1 MKITELAIKNKVV
14 TLTIVILA
22 FIGGIFSYF
31 SMPKAED
38 PGFTIRSA
46 IVVTYFPGASPKRVE
61 ELVTDKIEEAV
72 SEIPEIKEVK
82 STSKN
87 GFSMVTVEVSNKYD
101 DMQPVWDKLRRKVSN
116 LSLPSNTIG
125 PFVNDEFGDVYG
137 SIIGVSGEGY
147 TPKELKKIA
156 DNMKDEL
163 LTIPNVAKV
172 NIIGNQEERI
182 FVEYKNDKLAEIGV
196 SPYQLQQ
203 ILEATNIVIPGGSIY
218 IDSEMISLEPSG
230 NFNSIEDL
238 EQTIISIPNSNQSFY
253 LKDIARVYK
262 DYPDPIESEFRVNN
276 KSGIALAISMKD
288 DGNIV
293 ELGKNIKN
301 KLKSMEEILPVG
313 VDAELVSF
321 QPSIVENKINS
332 FSASLIQSIITV
344 VFVLLI
350 FLGLRT
356 GFLIAAMIPII
367 VSITFLIMSFFNIM
381 VEQVSLAAIIIALG
395 MLVDNAI
402 VVSES
407 IMVKMENGEDVISA
421 VKESSSELV
430 LPLLIS
436 SLTTCCAF
444 LPIGLAQSDVGEFC
458 KSLFQ
463 VISITLIVSWVLS
476 MTLIPLLCVLYIKV
490 QKKEETY
497 NGPIYKKYKSGLI
510 FLLKKKYLSL
520 IVMIIILVF
529 GVIGINSV
537 PFIFIPNADKPIM
550 TATFKMPGGTSIKQ
564 TQVIMKDIDKY
575 IKNNLEVENKPKS
588 GGIIDLFL
596 TGGTTKKYPK
606 EGITTWGTFIG
617 ESAPRFYLSFSP
629 ELSSPEY
636 SFMLINLTSDK
647 VIPKAKKM
655 LEEYVENKYPDMD
668 LTITKL
674 EMGPPVGKPIQI
686 KLKGKDVDKL
696 YKITEQIKQIV
707 RDTEGTKNIQDDWGL
722 KSKKVIVDINQSK
735 ARKANMTSQDVAG
748 SLYTMI
754 DGYNASSFRENTDVT
769 PIILRAKE
777 SRNNNF
783 SDIENAKIFS
793 LVTGQSV
800 NLSQIA
806 DIKFAWEPSVIYRTD
821 SLKTIT
827 ITADL
832 RDGYNSIE
840 MLNTKLIPVLE
851 KEKVKWGYGYS
862 YEIGGELETTNESID
877 SIIKVLPIAVMLI
890 TLLLV
895 IQFNSYKKIAVIVS
909 LIPFIIIPI
918 SLTLVLSG
926 RDFGFMPLLGLIALA
941 GITINTAIV
950 LMDRIDIEMKEGKDL
965 HIAIVDSCITRL
977 RPIILTTS
985 TTICGL
991 IPLWLSG
998 GPLFSTMALTMMNG
1012 LIFVILLVLVI
1023 LPLIFS
1029 IYYKV
1034 DFNSDNKEY

>member
-1 MKITELAIKNKVV
+1 M
-14 TLTIVILA
+14 
-22 FIGGIFSYF
+22 
-31 SMPKAED
+31 
-38 PGFTIRSA
+38 
-46 IVVTYFPGASPKRVE
+46 
-61 ELVTDKIEEAV
+61 
-72 SEIPEIKEVK
+72 
-82 STSKN
+82 
-87 GFSMVTVEVSNKYD
+87 
-101 DMQPVWDKLRRKVSN
+101 
-116 LSLPSNTIG
+116 
-125 PFVNDEFGDVYG
+125 
-137 SIIGVSGEGY
+137 
-147 TPKELKKIA
+147 
-156 DNMKDEL
+156 
-163 LTIPNVAKV
+163 
-172 NIIGNQEERI
+172 
-182 FVEYKNDKLAEIGV
+182 
-196 SPYQLQQ
+196 
-203 ILEATNIVIPGGSIY
+203 
-218 IDSEMISLEPSG
+218 
-230 NFNSIEDL
+230 
-238 EQTIISIPNSNQSFY
+238 
-253 LKDIARVYK
+253 
-262 DYPDPIESEFRVNN
+262 
-276 KSGIALAISMKD
+276 
-288 DGNIV
+288 
-293 ELGKNIKN
+293 
-301 KLKSMEEILPVG
+301 
-313 VDAELVSF
+313 
-321 QPSIVENKINS
+321 
-332 FSASLIQSIITV
+332 
-344 VFVLLI
+344 
-350 FLGLRT
+350 
-356 GFLIAAMIPII
+356 
-367 VSITFLIMSFFNIM
+367 
-381 VEQVSLAAIIIALG
+381 
-395 MLVDNAI
+395 
-402 VVSES
+402 
-407 IMVKMENGEDVISA
+407 
-421 VKESSSELV
+421 
-430 LPLLIS
+430 
-436 SLTTCCAF
+436 
-444 LPIGLAQSDVGEFC
+444 
-458 KSLFQ
+458 
-463 VISITLIVSWVLS
+463 
-476 MTLIPLLCVLYIKV
+476 
-490 QKKEETY
+490 
-497 NGPIYKKYKSGLI
+497 
-510 FLLKKKYLSL
+510 
-520 IVMIIILVF
+520 
-529 GVIGINSV
+529 
-537 PFIFIPNADKPIM
+537 
-550 TATFKMPGGTSIKQ
+550 
-564 TQVIMKDIDKY
+564 
-575 IKNNLEVENKPKS
+575 
-588 GGIIDLFL
+588 FL

-862 YEIGGELETTNESID
+862 YEIGGALETTNESID
-877 SIIKVLPIAVMLI
+877 SIIKVLPIAIMLI